1 MSELAEK
8 VAELGGDIHGSLQE
22 VPLPMY
28 LIDRKGTVVWLNDA
42 AEQLVPGAVGKKFT
56 DALAPDQVHTAR
68 RNFALRIMGQAP
80 FTDHTTTVRLADG
93 GRQEVDISS
102 VPLRKGH
109 AIVGVFGVIRGR
121 HPVAETQPPASQTAP
136 TLTPRQAEVLRLLG
150 IGLTTRQMAD
160 QMGLSQETVRNHVKA
175 ALGEL
180 NAKSRLEA
188 VLTAYRLGLLPRPQ
202 FSED

>member
-28 LIDRKGTVVWLNDA
+28 LLDRKGTVVWLNDA
-42 AEQLVPGAVGKKFT
+42 AEELVPGAVGKKFT
-56 DALAPDQVHTAR
+56 DVLAPDEVHTAR
-68 RNFALRIMGQAP
+68 RIFALRILGQAP
-80 FTDHTTTVRLADG
+80 FSDHTTTVRLADG

-102 VPLRKGH
+102 VPLRKH
-109 AIVGVFGVIRGR
+109 HQIVGVFGVIRGQ
-121 HPVAETQPPASQTAP
+121 HPVTEALEPPSSDMP
-136 TLTPRQAEVLRLLG
+136 TLTPRQAEVLRMLG
-150 IGLTTRQMAD
+150 AGLTTAQMAD
-160 QMGLSQETVRNHVKA
+160 RMGLSQETVRNHVKA

>member
-8 VAELGGDIHGSLQE
+8 VAELGGDIHGSLE
-22 VPLPMY
+22 ELPLPMY
-28 LIDRKGTVVWLNDA
+28 LLDRKGTVVWLNEA

-56 DALAPDQVHTAR
+56 DVLAPDEVHTAR
-68 RNFALRIMGQAP
+68 RIFALRILGQAP
-80 FTDHTTTVRLADG
+80 FSDHTTTVRLADG
-93 GRQEVDISS
+93 ARQEVDISS
-102 VPLRKGH
+102 VPLRKRH
-109 AIVGVFGVIRGR
+109 QIVGVFGVIRGQ
-121 HPVAETQPPASQTAP
+121 HPVTEAPERVQSDVP
-136 TLTPRQAEVLRLLG
+136 TLTPRQAEVLRMLG
-150 IGLTTRQMAD
+150 TGLTTRQMAD

-188 VLTAYRLGLLPRPQ
+188 VLTAYRLGLLPQPQ